1 MRARTCGSLCC
12 VLVLVTLLSAA
23 AAADPSYFG
32 YTGLMRIP
40 TAEALDDKAF
50 NAAIFHIVRDEV
62 DYPDIYAGNLG
73 VADGVEVGLAVIRR
87 DSGGDDIFINGKYRF
102 QLGSEGRPAFAV
114 GAIDMVSEV
123 EATVYFTASQGFG
136 RVYETAFGPLHA
148 GELHLGFGGGQ
159 LDGPFGGLSANVSPA
174 LKLMFEYDTE
184 DFNLGVRFRAG
195 KQLRIDA
202 SLFDWTDL
210 GFGVSYNY
218 AY

>member
-1 MRARTCGSLCC
+1 

-32 YTGLMRIP
+32 YSGLIKVP
-40 TAEALDDKAF
+40 TAEALDDHGF
-50 NAAIFHIVRDEV
+50 NAAIFHIFFNDTATTE
-62 DYPDIYAGNLG
+62 IYTGNLG

-102 QLGSEGRPAFAV
+102 QSGSEGRPAFAV
-114 GAIDMVSEV
+114 GAIDMIGEV
-123 EATVYFTASQGFG
+123 ESTVYFTATQSFG
-136 RVYETAFGPLHA
+136 RVYETAIGPLHA
-148 GELHLGFGGGQ
+148 GELHVGFGGGQ

-184 DFNLGVRFRAG
+184 DFNLGARFRAG
-195 KQLRIDA
+195 KQFRIDA
-202 SLFDWTDL
+202 SLFDWTDV

-218 AY
+218 PY